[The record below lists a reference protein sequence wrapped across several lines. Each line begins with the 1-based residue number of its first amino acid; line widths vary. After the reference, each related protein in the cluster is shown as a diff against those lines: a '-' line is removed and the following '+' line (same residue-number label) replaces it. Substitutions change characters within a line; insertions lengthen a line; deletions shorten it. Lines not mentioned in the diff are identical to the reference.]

1 MADDREDGP
10 QVSDSQLQVEIGS
23 RRTEVAGLLGRKN
36 KAGALVAALQN
47 PPVQAK
53 SNDIKVRV

>member
-10 QVSDSQLQVEIGS
+10 QVSDAQLLAEIGS
-23 RRTEVAGLLGRKN
+23 RRTEVTGLLARKN

-53 SNDIKVRV
+53 SNEIKV